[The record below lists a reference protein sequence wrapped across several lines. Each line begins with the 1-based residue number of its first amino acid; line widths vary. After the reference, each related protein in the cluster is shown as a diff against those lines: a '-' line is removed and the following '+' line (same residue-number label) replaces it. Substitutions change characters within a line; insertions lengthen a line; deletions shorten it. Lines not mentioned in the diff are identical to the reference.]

1 MSGVIRRRR
10 FLQIPGV
17 AVMLAALI
25 VLFAIAA
32 PNFATFQ
39 NFENVLVQ
47 SSVLLLLALP
57 MTFVIMTEGI
67 DISVGAVLTLG
78 TLSVAMTVLAT
89 GSIVLALAAGLAT
102 GLCFGLLNGVLVT
115 MLALPPFVTT
125 LGTFSIAQGLALALS
140 GGQSV
145 VGMPPALLAIYSGS
159 LLGIPLPL
167 VFVAIAY
174 AILHVTLY
182 HTAFGSYIFAL
193 GGNREALA
201 LAGVSQRRM
210 LIAVY
215 ALNGLM
221 AGCGALLMTARLNA
235 GHPTAGIGL
244 EFDAIAA
251 VAVGGTSFERG
262 NGWLFGTL
270 LGVLAIGILRNGM
283 NLLALPS
290 SLEVT
295 CIGLLVISAFL
306 IEAVKGE
313 SP

>member
-1 MSGVIRRRR
+1 
-10 FLQIPGV
+10 V

-115 MLALPPFVTT
+115 MLALPPFVAT

>member
-1 MSGVIRRRR
+1 MNGVIRRRR
-10 FLQIPGV
+10 FVQIPGV
-17 AVMLAALI
+17 AAMLAALI
-25 VLFAIAA
+25 LVFAITA

-39 NFENVLVQ
+39 NLENVLVQ
-47 SSVLLLLALP
+47 SSVLLCLALP

-102 GLCFGLLNGVLVT
+102 GICFGLLNGFLVT
-115 MLALPPFVTT
+115 MLELPPFVAT
-125 LGTFSIAQGLALALS
+125 LGTFSIAQGLALAIS

-145 VGMPPALLAIYSGS
+145 VGMPPDLLAIYSGS
-159 LLGIPLPL
+159 LAGIPLPL
-167 VFVAIAY
+167 VFVAIIY
-174 AILHVTLY
+174 VVLHVTLY
-182 HTAFGSYIFAL
+182 HTAFGSYIFGL

-210 LIAVY
+210 LISVY

-235 GHPTAGIGL
+235 GHPTVGIGL

-270 LGVLAIGILRNGM
+270 LGVLAIGILQNGM
-283 NLLALPS
+283 DLLALPS

-313 SP
+313 TP